1 MIGSLT
7 ARIFAI
13 FWLTLA
19 LVLMLVLML
28 PKLDSRQMTELLDS
42 EQRQGLMI
50 EQHVEAELA
59 NDPPNDLMWWRRL
72 FRAIDKWA
80 PPGQRLLL
88 VTTEGRVIGA
98 ERSEMQI
105 IRNFIGQADNADHP
119 QKKKYGRV
127 ELVGPFSGGMT
138 HCFKGVSPAR
148 IRVRIQPGEKRKKG
162 GSREIERKKIRDSVR
177 DGEDNYQLYLI
188 RPASSSQSDFINL
201 LFDRPLL
208 LLIVT
213 MLVSTPLL
221 LWLAWSLA
229 KPARKLKN
237 AADEVAQGNL
247 RQHPELEA
255 GPQEF
260 LAAGASF
267 NQMVTALER
276 MMTSQQRLL
285 SDISHELRTPLTR
298 LQLGTALLR
307 RRSGESKEL
316 ERIET
321 EAQRLDSMINDLLVM
336 SRNQQKNALV
346 SETIKANQLWSEV
359 LDNAAFEAEQM
370 GKSLTVNF
378 PPGPWPLYGNPN
390 ALESALENIVRNAL
404 RYSHT
409 KIEVGFAVDK
419 DGITITVDDD
429 GPGVSPE
436 DREQIFRPFYRTDEA
451 RDRESGGTG
460 LGLAIVETAI
470 QQHRGWVKAED
481 SPLGGLR
488 LVIWLPLYKRS

>member
-1 MIGSLT
+1 MISSLT

-28 PKLDSRQMTELLDS
+28 PKLDNRQMTELLQS
-42 EQRQGLMI
+42 EQRQGVMI
-50 EQHVEAELA
+50 EQHVEAELISS
-59 NDPPNDLMWWRRL
+59 PPNDLMWWRRL
-72 FRAIDKWA
+72 FHAIDKWA
-80 PPGQRLLL
+80 PPGQRLIL
-88 VTTEGRVIGA
+88 VTSEGRVIGA
-98 ERSEMQI
+98 QRNEMQI
-105 IRNFIGQADNADHP
+105 IRNFIGQSDNSDHP

-127 ELVGPFSGGMT
+127 ELVGPFS
-138 HCFKGVSPAR
+138 
-148 IRVRIQPGEKRKKG
+148 
-162 GSREIERKKIRDSVR
+162 VR
-177 DGEDNYQLYLI
+177 DGEDFYQLYLI

-213 MLVSTPLL
+213 MLVSAPLL

-260 LAAGASF
+260 MAAGSSF
-267 NQMVTALER
+267 NQMVSALER
-276 MMTSQQRLL
+276 MMNGQQRLL

-321 EAQRLDSMINDLLVM
+321 EAQRLDGMINDLLVM
-336 SRNQQKNALV
+336 SRSQQKAALV
-346 SETIKANQLWSEV
+346 SEHLKANQLWGEV
-359 LDNAAFEAEQM
+359 LDNAVFEAEQK
-370 GKSLTVNF
+370 GKALEITY
-378 PPGPWPLYGNPN
+378 PPGPWPLYGNRN

-404 RYSHT
+404 RYSWN
-409 KIEVGFAVDK
+409 KIAVNFSVDK
-419 DGITITVDDD
+419 DGITINVDDD

-436 DREQIFRPFYRTDEA
+436 DREQIFRPFFRTDEA

-460 LGLAIVETAI
+460 LGLAIVDTVV

-488 LVIWLPLYKRS
+488 LTLWLPLYHRT